1 MWAHVGPRRAAERG
15 STVRKLITGLSR
27 LLDRWAMRRYQ
38 RSAQRDADTV
48 RDGEERL
55 NMAREGRLGGPHPG
69 D

>member
-1 MWAHVGPRRAAERG
+1 M
-15 STVRKLITGLSR
+15 RKLGTGLSR
-27 LLDRWAMRRYQ
+27 LLDRWAMSRYQ
-38 RSAQRDADTV
+38 RAAQRETDAV